1 MLPRNFRELTSAC
14 TPFPTFLGY
23 FLSYAFSVGSNL
35 FNQVIF
41 LKQPLTNIFSICKIK
56 DRLFQKILNLSNEPN
71 SWRTYWCV
79 FIWNFELTLKCILLP
94 NRKNDIVFL
103 KLISQELLCLMFVN
117 WCRFPIFF
125 IIQCDILDN
134 TIFILHLL
142 TFYRIKVHLGHE

>member
-1 MLPRNFRELTSAC
+1 MDSNNIRGCKSIFFSLYMLPRNFRELTSAC

-41 LKQPLTNIFSICKIK
+41 LKQPLTNIFSICKIN

-94 NRKNDIVFL
+94 NRKNDIVFFEIDL
-103 KLISQELLCLMFVN
+103 PRVTLFVV
-117 WCRFPIFF
+117 C
-125 IIQCDILDN
+125 
-134 TIFILHLL
+134 
-142 TFYRIKVHLGHE
+142 

>member
-41 LKQPLTNIFSICKIK
+41 LKQPLTNIFTICKIK
-56 DRLFQKILNLSNEPN
+56 DRLFQKILNLSNEQN
-71 SWRTYWCV
+71 SWLSYKMHIVTQQKKWHS
-79 FIWNFELTLKCILLP
+79 FFEIDLPRVTL
-94 NRKNDIVFL
+94 
-103 KLISQELLCLMFVN
+103 FVN

-125 IIQCDILDN
+125 LIQCDILDN
-134 TIFILHLL
+134 TIFILHFL

>member
-1 MLPRNFRELTSAC
+1 MDSNNIRGCKSIFFSLYMLPRNFPELTSAC

-41 LKQPLTNIFSICKIK
+41 LKQPLTNIFSICKIN

-94 NRKNDIVFL
+94 NRKNDIVFFEIDL
-103 KLISQELLCLMFVN
+103 PRVTLFVV
-117 WCRFPIFF
+117 C
-125 IIQCDILDN
+125 
-134 TIFILHLL
+134 
-142 TFYRIKVHLGHE
+142 